1 MKLLIVT
8 ETRTYEVPD
17 EENADRLRIVSL
29 MGGEALE
36 RIPFSVSRSAS
47 VVDADEEYR
56 A

>member
-17 EENADRLRIVSL
+17 EQNIDQLRITAL

-36 RIPFSVSRSAS
+36 RIPFSISRSAS
-47 VVDADEEYR
+47 VVEADAE
-56 A
+56 